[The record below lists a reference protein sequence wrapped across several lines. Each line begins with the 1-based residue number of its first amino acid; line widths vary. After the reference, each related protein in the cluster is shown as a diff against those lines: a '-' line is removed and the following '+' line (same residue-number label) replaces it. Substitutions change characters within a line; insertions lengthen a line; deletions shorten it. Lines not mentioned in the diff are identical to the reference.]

1 MGFSEL
7 IFNTN
12 VDKNLITNY
21 MMNEGKLLQI
31 HSTALQANNEMK

>member
-12 VDKNLITNY
+12 VDKNLIANY
-21 MMNEGKLLQI
+21 MLNEDNDNKFKKK
-31 HSTALQANNEMK
+31 TM